1 MTALVLAQALDAQH
15 LTGLLQEQ
23 GLAAPTAAAK
33 AALFARGAARLAAA
47 GKEPQHPVYAFFV
60 PGRIEVLGKHTD
72 YAGGR
77 SIVTAVDRGICLL
90 AAPRSDARLRLWDT
104 VWEQQV
110 DFAFAPE
117 LVATR
122 GHWSNYP
129 MTVARRLARNFPG
142 PYRGADIALASDL
155 PAAAGMSSSSALIIA
170 IYLALAALNDLEGQ
184 SLYQRHITGPFDLA
198 QYLGTIENG
207 QSFKEL
213 AGDKGVGTFGGS
225 EDHTAILYSKPG
237 QVGQFCY
244 CPTRFESYIPVPQEA
259 VWVVGFSGVVA
270 EKTGAAQDLYNRASA
285 LAGAV
290 VAAWQTATGGSEP
303 YLADILGR
311 HAGTADQLRGLLR
324 QAQQPAFEPGDLIRR
339 LDHFIAE
346 NEELVAPAGR
356 ALARGDLDAF
366 GALVD
371 RSQALSDSL
380 LGNQVPQTVAL
391 AQTAR
396 QSGAWAA
403 SAFGAGFGGSV
414 WALVETAGVEDFS
427 DQWARRYKAAFPDLP
442 QSPQFFPV
450 QSGPAAFALG

>member
-1 MTALVLAQALDAQH
+1 MTRLVLDQALDAQY
-15 LTGLLQEQ
+15 LAALLQEQ
-23 GLAAPTAAAK
+23 GLAAETAATK
-33 AALFARGAARLAAA
+33 AGLLVQGANRLATA
-47 GKEPQHPVYAFFV
+47 GVGRRDPVNAFFV

-77 SIVTAVDRGICLL
+77 SLVTAVDRGICLV
-90 AAPRSDARLRLWDT
+90 AAPRTDARIRLWDA
-104 VWEQQV
+104 VWDQQV
-110 DFAFAPE
+110 DFDFTPQLE
-117 LVATR
+117 PSH

-142 PYRGADIALASDL
+142 PFRGANIALGSDL

-170 IYLALAALNDLEGQ
+170 TYLALAALNDLEGQ
-184 SLYQRHITGPFDLA
+184 NLYQSHITGPFSLA
-198 QYLGTIENG
+198 EYLGTIENG
-207 QSFKEL
+207 QSFGEL

-237 QVGQFCY
+237 QVGQFQY
-244 CPTRFESYIPVPQEA
+244 CPTRFECYIPVPDQA

-290 VAAWQTATGGSEP
+290 VTAWQEATGGTEP
-303 YLADILGR
+303 YLAGILAR
-311 HAGTADQLRGLLR
+311 HADANQLRRLL
-324 QAQQPAFEPGDLIRR
+324 QGAQQPTFTPDELIRR
-339 LDHFIAE
+339 LDHFMAE
-346 NEELVAPAGR
+346 NEEIIVPAGQ
-356 ALARGDLDAF
+356 ALGRGDFDAF
-366 GALVD
+366 GTLVD

-380 LGNQVPQTVAL
+380 LGNQVPQTVSL

-414 WALVETAGVEDFS
+414 WALVEGARVEAFVEEWS
-427 DQWARRYKAAFPDLP
+427 RRYRAAFADLP
-442 QSPQFFPV
+442 QAPQFFQT
-450 QSGPAAFALG
+450 QSGPAAFSLD